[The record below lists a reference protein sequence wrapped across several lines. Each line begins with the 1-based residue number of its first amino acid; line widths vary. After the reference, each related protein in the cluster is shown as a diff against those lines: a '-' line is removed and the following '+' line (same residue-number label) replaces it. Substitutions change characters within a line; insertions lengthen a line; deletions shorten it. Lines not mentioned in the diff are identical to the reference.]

1 MLSGKKFSNECT
13 IIWPISYF
21 NNFFS
26 TLSMINTCGFHLIA
40 FGENDVPNINNVN
53 HSLDIL
59 EKCNY
64 TEKFTAIP
72 FDPVLTI

>member
-1 MLSGKKFSNECT
+1 
-13 IIWPISYF
+13 
-21 NNFFS
+21 
-26 TLSMINTCGFHLIA
+26 MINTCGFHLIA

-64 TEKFTAIP
+64 TEKSTAIP